1 MRYLSILL
9 LLGVTLKVNAQQI
22 NPVPDYIFRN
32 QMSVGRNAPTDT
44 AAYMSVGP
52 RYGAVKGFM
61 PPMVVDTNAVTG
73 TKRNGLLIFS
83 VQLNNFAYWD
93 STTSRFRQITAQ
105 ATVDSL
111 VFATRAWRMKG
122 DDSLGAVIAVKTDTA
137 LLSTK
142 AYRQKAVDSLVT
154 LISTLGGGTVLS
166 VGSGYGTN
174 FSTITTTGSVVV
186 DSLVITSRASRDK
199 LKDSLNANI
208 ALKVNISD
216 TSTMLGAYL
225 RKADTTAMLTPYL
238 RKGDTTAMLSPY
250 VRTAGFGLTKG
261 TQTLSVDSALMATR
275 ARVQKGIDSVAS
287 LVTTTDSVVFSTRA
301 WRQKG
306 VDSVAALANT
316 KATATGTTNYLSK
329 FTATSSLGNSIVY
342 ATTSEVGIS
351 TPSPTH
357 PLDVNGRVRVRTIDS
372 TATGMNMLYA
382 DVDGVIKKTA
392 VPAGGTVTSVAAG
405 TGMSFTTITTT
416 GSVSA
421 DTVVLSTRAWRQKGI
436 DSVANLSRVTGSG
449 ANGQVSYWT
458 GTSSQAGENALFW
471 DATNDRLGINTTTP
485 SEALEI
491 RRASAGDV
499 GFLVGNTVSNNYFL
513 TRSSGNLDYLTTAG
527 AILFS
532 PNLTEGMRLTT
543 SRELLINTSTD
554 AGAYAL
560 QVAGSIY
567 NTTGAVLAA
576 TSGNVGI
583 GTTSPSAKLENY
595 TSVGTKPTLGDI
607 SENYAIVSG
616 DNRTGTATVSGNFAT
631 TLVLASNTNSFSAG
645 NGASIGFHS
654 KWNSGLYTSSAQFA
668 SVFGGKENSTDAN
681 LAGYFSIATRPAG
694 GNPTERM
701 RVSSTGDVGIGTTS
715 PTYRLHLPGQTN
727 TANQAMIAGVV
738 FGSDGNGQTIK
749 PSGSLAL
756 TIFGQNDQ
764 SYLYGASIGGEGRW
778 GVGTA
783 SPSYVFDV
791 NGTMRSTGNTFL
803 ATTASNE
810 VIVGGTTD
818 AGAHTLQVIGNIYN
832 TTGAVF
838 AATSGNVGVGAA
850 PSAWTWKALQI
861 GAFSMA
867 HVSNVGFLSAN
878 AFWDGSYKYVNTGA
892 AQVLEINNGNEFRFL
907 TAASGTAGNA
917 ISFTQAMTLDAA
929 GELGIGTTAPS
940 ERLHVNGRAR
950 IATIDS
956 SASPI
961 NMLWADVNGVVRK
974 AAVPAGGGGSADS
987 AVFATRARVQKAVDS
1002 INNVNASGTGIS
1014 NYITRWTG
1022 TKTMDTSQIIQ
1033 VNGNIGIGTSSPG
1046 SNKLSVTGATLLNGN
1061 IITNATGGFGVYH
1074 QQVINETGM
1083 VIVSQRD
1090 PLGADTVV
1098 GAIGFGSNTHQAPAR
1113 INAISAQAWNSN
1125 DRGVYLSFRIT
1136 PNSTTQNYEMMR
1148 IQQDG
1153 EVVIGQNY
1161 ADQGTYRLQV
1171 DGNTFTNGS
1180 IKTSAPAG
1188 GTSGQWKLGTRVAS
1202 SVALD
1207 ATQYIEVDIGGTL
1220 YYLATVSFLEP
1231 KPKPNP

>member
-1 MRYLSILL
+1 LTADI
-9 LLGVTLKVNAQQI
+9 
-22 NPVPDYIFRN
+22 
-32 QMSVGRNAPTDT
+32 DT
-44 AAYMSVGP
+44 ARLS
-52 RYGAVKGFM
+52 
-61 PPMVVDTNAVTG
+61 
-73 TKRNGLLIFS
+73 
-83 VQLNNFAYWD
+83 
-93 STTSRFRQITAQ
+93 
-105 ATVDSL
+105 
-111 VFATRAWRMKG
+111 TRAWRQKG
-122 DDSLGAVIAVKTDTA
+122 IDSV
-137 LLSTK
+137 
-142 AYRQKAVDSLVT
+142 VT

-174 FSTITTTGSVVV
+174 FSTITTSGNVVV

-225 RKADTTAMLTPYL
+225 RKADTTSMLSPYL

-250 VRTAGFGLTKG
+250 VRSAGYGLLKG
-261 TQTLSVDSALMATR
+261 TQTLSVDSATIATR

-287 LVTTTDSVVFSTRA
+287 LVAAPDSLLFSTRA

-306 VDSVAALANT
+306 DDSLGAIIGT

-329 FTATSSLGNSIVY
+329 FTGTSSLGNSIVY

-357 PLDVNGRVRVRTIDS
+357 PLDVNGRTRIRTIDS

-392 VPAGGTVTSVAAG
+392 IPAGGSGTVTSVAAG
-405 TGMSFTTITTT
+405 TGMSFSTITTT

-421 DTVVLSTRAWRQKGI
+421 DTVALSTRAWRQKGI
-436 DSVANLSRVTGSG
+436 DSVNANVALKVNISDTATMLSPYVRSAGFGLTKSSQSLLADSATMATRARVQKGIDSVASVRIGGSGTINRIPKFTASGTIGDGSIADSSSSVRMYIASGGNVGIGAATIPQAQLHVQNSAGTHTQIWGFTGFLGSYSYMRLSRSTVDG
-449 ANGQVSYWT
+449 AFQFGTAQLGFSDITFATSQSSAEEFAERMRIKSNGEILM
-458 GTSSQAGENALFW
+458 GT
-471 DATNDRLGINTTTP
+471 T
-485 SEALEI
+485 
-491 RRASAGDV
+491 
-499 GFLVGNTVSNNYFL
+499 
-513 TRSSGNLDYLTTAG
+513 
-527 AILFS
+527 
-532 PNLTEGMRLTT
+532 
-543 SRELLINTSTD
+543 TD
-554 AGAYAL
+554 AGDYRL

-567 NTTGAVLAA
+567 NTTGAVFAA
-576 TSGNVGI
+576 TSGNVGVGTTSPQQKMVVSNAGAEGFEFVPGTSNIIQSYNRSTSAFTPLVSRASIHNIQIGTDAALYIDASRNVGI
-583 GTTSPSAKLENY
+583 GTTSPTFK
-595 TSVGTKPTLGDI
+595 
-607 SENYAIVSG
+607 
-616 DNRTGTATVSGNFAT
+616 
-631 TLVLASNTNSFSAG
+631 
-645 NGASIGFHS
+645 
-654 KWNSGLYTSSAQFA
+654 
-668 SVFGGKENSTDAN
+668 
-681 LAGYFSIATRPAG
+681 
-694 GNPTERM
+694 
-701 RVSSTGDVGIGTTS
+701 
-715 PTYRLHLPGQTN
+715 LHLPGQSN

-756 TIFGQNDQ
+756 TIYGQNDQ

-778 GVGTA
+778 GVGTT

-838 AATSGNVGVGAA
+838 AATSGNVGIGIT
-850 PSAWTWKALQI
+850 PSAWASYGAPVIEMATGGTVI
-861 GAFSMA
+861 GAGSSFTTGQNWFYDGA
-867 HVSNVGFLSAN
+867 FKYKISNAATYNIQSAGTHQ
-878 AFWDGSYKYVNTGA
+878 WY
-892 AQVLEINNGNEFRFL
+892 
-907 TAASGTAGNA
+907 TAPSGTANNT
-917 ISFTQAMTLDAA
+917 ITFTQRMHLSEP
-929 GELGIGTTAPS
+929 GNLGVGTGSPS

-956 SASPI
+956 SASPV
-961 NMLWADVNGVVRK
+961 NMLWADNDGVIRK

-1002 INNVNASGTGIS
+1002 INNVNASGTGIA

-1113 INAISAQAWNSN
+1113 INAISAQAWDATN
-1125 DRGVYLSFRIT
+1125 RGVYLSFRVT
-1136 PNSTTQNYEMMR
+1136 PNSNTQNYEMMR

-1180 IKTSAPAG
+1180 IKTAAPAG

-1231 KPKPNP
+1231 KPKP